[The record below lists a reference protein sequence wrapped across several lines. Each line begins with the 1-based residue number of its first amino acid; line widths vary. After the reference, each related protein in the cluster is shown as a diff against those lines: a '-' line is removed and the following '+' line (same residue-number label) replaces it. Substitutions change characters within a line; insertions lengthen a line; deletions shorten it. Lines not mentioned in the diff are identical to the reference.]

1 MCRSQP
7 AHAAHACALVGGAQE
22 VAVCTPAQAHDA
34 LITQP
39 HWQVGRRNLD
49 VSAGKTSRLYDGRAL
64 RPSGWSPSEEEVDAR
79 RRSKSTSRRAPLCC
93 VEHVRRAGRC
103 CTSSVAAAA
112 LGMGHMGHGGLGTVL
127 GWLVGWCGGA
137 LGSKYILSRRMK
149 YKMYFEKF
157 AYEPNVS
164 EV

>member
-1 MCRSQP
+1 M
-7 AHAAHACALVGGAQE
+7 
-22 VAVCTPAQAHDA
+22 CTPAQAHDA

-64 RPSGWSPSEEEVDAR
+64 SQADSGWSPSEEEVDAR
-79 RRSKSTSRRAPLCC
+79 RRSKFTSRRAPLCC

-103 CTSSVAAAA
+103 CTLSVAAAA
-112 LGMGHMGHGGLGTVL
+112 LGMGHMGHVGLGTVL

-137 LGSKYILSRRMK
+137 LGSKYILIHRIK
-149 YKMYFEKF
+149 YNMYLERLV
-157 AYEPNVS
+157 YEPNVS

>member
-39 HWQVGRRNLD
+39 HWQVGRQNLD

-64 RPSGWSPSEEEVDAR
+64 RPSSWSPSEEEVDAR
-79 RRSKSTSRRAPLCC
+79 RRSKCTSRRAPLCC
-93 VEHVRRAGRC
+93 VEHVRRAGKC

-127 GWLVGWCGGA
+127 GWLVGWCGSVTPP
-137 LGSKYILSRRMK
+137 L
-149 YKMYFEKF
+149 
-157 AYEPNVS
+157 P
-164 EV
+164 